1 MKDLF
6 NKAVSL
12 GLGLAV
18 ASKEQVEKLVEEM
31 VRKGEMS
38 RADSSAFVEELLQK
52 GKEAQRKVDTMVRER
67 VAEITGSKHYA
78 TKEEIARLERRLDE
92 LERRLGIDA
101 APPAADDASVDA
113 AGADGEGGQQPG
125 GGASMNGGW

>member
-1 MKDLF
+1 MKDLL

-18 ASKEQVEKLVEEM
+18 TSKEQVEKLVEEM

-38 RADSSAFVEELLQK
+38 RAESSAFVDELLQK
-52 GKEAQRKVDTMVRER
+52 GKEAQRKVDAMVRER
-67 VAEITGSKHYA
+67 VAEMTGSKHYA
-78 TKEEIARLERRLDE
+78 TKEEIARIERRLEE
-92 LERRLGIDA
+92 LERRLGVA
-101 APPAADDASVDA
+101 APAAAEDASVET
-113 AGADGEGGQQPG
+113 AGEDGQPPS